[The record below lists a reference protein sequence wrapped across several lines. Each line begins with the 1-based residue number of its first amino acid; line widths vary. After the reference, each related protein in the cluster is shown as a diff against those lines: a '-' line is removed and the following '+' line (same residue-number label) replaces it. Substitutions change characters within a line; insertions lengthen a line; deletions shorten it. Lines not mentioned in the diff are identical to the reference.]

1 MASAAE
7 PEPAHPLWAEAV
19 GVVQA
24 DYDADVRLEARGL
37 VVAEMA
43 DVTFAE
49 RIAAVQAGSQVAIAI
64 RSEERINGIVELTG
78 ADFLVLRAPG
88 PRVIPINAIAGI
100 SSLPRVLHD
109 DRTTTPQR
117 SRTVTWRS
125 IMRELLGESIHID
138 SSGVHYTGRLTW
150 VGADH
155 VSLMSQTPDCG
166 EVTIPWDRLDSVVL
180 PASWDLATELR

>member
-7 PEPAHPLWAEAV
+7 QQPAHPLWVEAA

-24 DYDADVRLEARGL
+24 DHDVDVRLEARGL

-49 RIAAVQAGSQVAIAI
+49 RLAAVQPGSQVTVLI
-64 RSEERINGIVELTG
+64 RSGERLTAMVVHSG
-78 ADFLVLRAPG
+78 EDFLVLRAAQFFL
-88 PRVIPINAIAGI
+88 IPANAIVGI

-109 DRTTTPQR
+109 EPTTTTQR
-117 SRTVTWRS
+117 ARTVTWRS
-125 IMRELLGESIHID
+125 ILRELLGESMQIEAN
-138 SSGVHYTGRLTW
+138 GVRHLGRLTW

-155 VSLMSQTPDCG
+155 VSLTSEGPGCV
-166 EVTIPWDRLDSVVL
+166 EVTIRWARIDAVAL
-180 PASWDLATELR
+180 PTTWDLATELR